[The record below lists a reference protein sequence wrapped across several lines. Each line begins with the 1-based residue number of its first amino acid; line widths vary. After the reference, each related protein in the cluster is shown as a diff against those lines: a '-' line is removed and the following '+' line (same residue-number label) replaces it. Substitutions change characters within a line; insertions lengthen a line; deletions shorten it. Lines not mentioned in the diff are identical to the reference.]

1 VVPKSTFST
10 STSGENTRA
19 KPSSTSATCV
29 RKSAI
34 ARKMFS
40 LAASWTPTTFTTARK
55 ATTATPTTMSAGDS
69 TSGSQ
74 MMPR

>member
-1 VVPKSTFST
+1 
-10 STSGENTRA
+10 
-19 KPSSTSATCV
+19 V

-40 LAASWTPTTFTTARK
+40 LAASWTPTTLTTARK
-55 ATTATPTTMSAGDS
+55 ATTPMPTTMSAGDS

-74 MMPR
+74 MIPR